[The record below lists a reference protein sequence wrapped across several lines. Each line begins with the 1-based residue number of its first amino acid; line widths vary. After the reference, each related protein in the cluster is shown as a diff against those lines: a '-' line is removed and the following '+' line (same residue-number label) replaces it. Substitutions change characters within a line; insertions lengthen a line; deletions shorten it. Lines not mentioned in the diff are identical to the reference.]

1 MQPIN
6 LSTGTFLPKFAYC
19 SEDKEDRFALGST
32 KVLNSHSNWKIQ
44 KKSSISTS
52 FYLKYINF
60 QSNLVVML
68 ILKYSHLSFINK
80 NILYLYLI
88 VENLILTIGIILCLY
103 NSTYLSGV
111 ETHSNFQ
118 MTKLR
123 YFVVLSAVD
132 LLFLLLAGLW

>member
-1 MQPIN
+1 M
-6 LSTGTFLPKFAYC
+6 F
-19 SEDKEDRFALGST
+19 
-32 KVLNSHSNWKIQ
+32 
-44 KKSSISTS
+44 
-52 FYLKYINF
+52 
-60 QSNLVVML
+60 

-88 VENLILTIGIILCLY
+88 VENLIMTIGIILCLY

-132 LLFLLLAGLW
+132 LLFLLLAGRW